1 MYFRLGRCTNQVF
14 SSELIVG
21 IMKAQKEK
29 KEIEKFLAEFAQRI
43 IEDYENKQNDP
54 KDIGF

>member
-1 MYFRLGRCTNQVF
+1 M
-14 SSELIVG
+14 IVG